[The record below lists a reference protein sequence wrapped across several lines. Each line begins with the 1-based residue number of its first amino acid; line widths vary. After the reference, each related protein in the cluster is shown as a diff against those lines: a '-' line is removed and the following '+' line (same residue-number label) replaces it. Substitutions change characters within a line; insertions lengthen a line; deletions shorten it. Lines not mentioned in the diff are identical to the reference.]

1 MASSLSRVRGGG
13 APPRPRPLRP
23 TTLRRRLRLPTAA
36 LLLSLVA
43 LAGCREDRT
52 GPAASLSLSETMA
65 GGDTLGY
72 ARAVEVRDFTF
83 PADHGP
89 HPDFRAE
96 WWYLT
101 GNLDGP
107 EGRRVG
113 YQLTLFRSAVAPS
126 PPEVSSAWGTNQAW
140 MGHFALTDAAGGRFH
155 AFDRF
160 ARGAVGLAGA
170 EARPFRVWLED
181 WTLEAAEGSGEAFPM
196 RLRAA
201 EGEVGLELVMEPAK
215 PRVLQGEEGLSQ
227 KGPEPGNASYYYAY
241 TRLATRGTV
250 RLGDDTLRVTGLS
263 WMDRE
268 WSTSALSQGQVGWDW
283 FALQLDD
290 GWDLMIYQIRGED
303 GSPDPLSDG
312 VLVGPDGGRTPLTW
326 GDDVTLEVLDEW
338 RSPVDGSA
346 YPSGWRIRI
355 PERGWDLRVEPVL
368 EDQELNLAFRYWEGA
383 VDVTG
388 ETARGPVAGRGYVEL
403 TGYAGERPER

>member
-1 MASSLSRVRGGG
+1 MGG
-13 APPRPRPLRP
+13 A
-23 TTLRRRLRLPTAA
+23 
-36 LLLSLVA
+36 
-43 LAGCREDRT
+43 
-52 GPAASLSLSETMA
+52 
-65 GGDTLGY
+65 DTLGY
-72 ARAVEVRDFTF
+72 ARAVEVRDFIF

-89 HPDFRAE
+89 HPDFRTE

-107 EGRRVG
+107 EGRRIG

-126 PPEVSSAWGTNQAW
+126 PPEVASAWGTNQAW

-181 WTLEAAEGSGEAFPM
+181 WTLEAVEGSGDAFPM
-196 RLRAA
+196 RLRAD
-201 EGEVGLELVMEPAK
+201 EGEVGLDLVMEPAK

-250 RLGDDTLRVTGLS
+250 RLGEETLPVTGLS

-268 WSTSALSQGQVGWDW
+268 WSTSALSEGQVGWDW

-312 VLVGPDGGRTPLTW
+312 VLIGPDGARTPLTW

-355 PERGWDLRVEPVL
+355 PERGWDLRVEPAL

-388 ETARGPVAGRGYVEL
+388 ETARGPVSGRGYVEL